1 MDGWAHDEG
10 GYSETR
16 ARDPALDFEWLG
28 KAYLAMKKPSAP
40 RDTHNSGKGRLRQA
54 PGASED
60 IGDPWPPQYLLP
72 KHPSSSPGTK
82 RKRPP
87 ARQGVHPH
95 HNKPIS
101 KGSATVQRESQKQEP
116 KDEPGP

>member
-1 MDGWAHDEG
+1 
-10 GYSETR
+10 
-16 ARDPALDFEWLG
+16 
-28 KAYLAMKKPSAP
+28 MKKPSAP
-40 RDTHNSGKGRLRQA
+40 RDTQNYDKGRLRQA
-54 PGASED
+54 PRASEE

-72 KHPSSSPGTK
+72 NRPPSSPGTK

-87 ARQGVHPH
+87 ARPGVQPH

-116 KDEPGP
+116 KHEQRPEKRSAEEQHQRK